1 MKNEIS
7 FLFLRDKI
15 HAAGTATWKIWTA
28 LWQHRSV
35 GRYRSQIAKW
45 VFRKQTQKNSSLSRQ
60 AFLCF
65 PHFQI
70 TLDSNYCDV
79 LIDYS
84 R

>member
-7 FLFLRDKI
+7 FLLLRDKI
-15 HAAGTATWKIWTA
+15 HAAGTVTWKIWTA

-35 GRYRSQIAKW
+35 GRYGSQIAKL
-45 VFRKQTQKNSSLSRQ
+45 VFRKQTQKNNSLSRQ
-60 AFLCF
+60 AF

-70 TLDSNYCDV
+70 TVDSNYCDV